1 VTPIRRTAAAV
12 AVLTY
17 ALIVLGALVRTTNS
31 GLSCPDWPTCYGHWV
46 PLPSDLAEVPNIGY
60 TYGQVMLEW
69 VHRLVAGVILG
80 PLVLALAVLTFRR
93 RRDRPALALAGAALV
108 LLLLVQGAL
117 GGLTVL
123 DRNSPWS
130 VAIHLGNALLVLT
143 VTLGIYGGAA
153 GWRAPEGGGR
163 LLTLA
168 VAAWGVALLAMM
180 SAAVTAKTGSSLACT
195 TWPLCDGALVP
206 DLSDGGVRIH
216 FAHRVLA
223 AATALTLLL
232 LFWRSRVATG
242 MPAGMPAGLRRLAA
256 LAAALVVLQIGLG
269 GLVILLEVPVWK
281 AVLHQAVGVLTFAT
295 VALLMWR
302 CRPLGGGVG
311 RPLPGGSDGLAL
323 RGA

>member
-1 VTPIRRTAAAV
+1 VTPIRRTAAAA

-46 PLPSDLAEVPNIGY
+46 PLPSDLAEIPNLGY

-80 PLVLALAVLTFRR
+80 PLVLFLGVLTFRR
-93 RRDRPALALAGAALV
+93 RRERPALALAGAALV
-108 LLLLVQGAL
+108 LLLLVQGLL

-130 VAIHLGNALLVLT
+130 VAVHLGNALLVLT

-153 GWRAPEGGGR
+153 GWRAPEGGGSR

-168 VAAWGVALLAMM
+168 VAAWGLAVLATV

-216 FAHRVLA
+216 FAHRALA
-223 AATALTLLL
+223 AATGLALML
-232 LFWRSRVATG
+232 LFWRSHVVAG
-242 MPAGMPAGLRRLAA
+242 VSAGARRLAA

-269 GLVILLEVPVWK
+269 GLVVLLEVPVWS
-281 AVLHQAVGVLTFAT
+281 AVLHQAAGVLTFAT